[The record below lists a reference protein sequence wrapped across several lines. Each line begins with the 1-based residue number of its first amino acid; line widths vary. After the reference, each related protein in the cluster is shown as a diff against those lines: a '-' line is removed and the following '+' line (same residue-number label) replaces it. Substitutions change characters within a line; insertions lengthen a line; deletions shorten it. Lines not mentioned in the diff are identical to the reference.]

1 MRAGPWA
8 ARALNSTVKAP
19 PPGSGI
25 CLTPMLPALDA
36 LIALQD
42 LDTRAEAARRR
53 LADAPV
59 KVAALDATLAGAT
72 QALEKAKAALAES
85 QTARRE
91 LEREA
96 SAAEQKVSKYKD
108 QLMQAKDNK
117 QFHALQH
124 EIATFSTEQQRVEEL
139 EIGRMLEI
147 DERAAVVKAAE
158 AALAKEKTRVAAEK
172 ATIDADASA
181 ASAELA
187 TLIAARGDLTKTID
201 ARLLTTYETVAKQR
215 KGTGISRVVDGLCEA
230 CRVRLRPHLYN
241 QLRVG
246 DQIIQCESCVR
257 ILYWIAPPTATDP
270 PAEPTPAS

>member
-1 MRAGPWA
+1 
-8 ARALNSTVKAP
+8 
-19 PPGSGI
+19 
-25 CLTPMLPALDA
+25 MLPALDA

-59 KVAALDATLAGAT
+59 RVAALDATLAGAT

-91 LEREA
+91 LEKEA
-96 SAAEQKVSKYKD
+96 AVAQQRVSKYKE

-124 EIATFSTEQQRVEEL
+124 EIATFSAEVQRVEEL
-139 EIGRMLEI
+139 EIGRMLEV
-147 DERAAVVKAAE
+147 DERTAVAKAAE
-158 AALAKEKTRVAAEK
+158 ATLATEKKRVAAEK
-172 ATIDADASA
+172 SA
-181 ASAELA
+181 IETESAGLSSELAELQ
-187 TLIAARGDLTKTID
+187 AARAGLAKTIEP
-201 ARLLTTYETVAKQR
+201 RLLTTYETVAKGR
-215 KGTGISRVVDGLCEA
+215 KGTGIARVVDGLCEA

-241 QLRVG
+241 QLRAG

-257 ILYWIAPPTATDP
+257 ILYWIAPKADDAP
-270 PAEPTPAS
+270 PAPTPES

>member
-1 MRAGPWA
+1 MWGRRRA
-8 ARALNSTVKAP
+8 ARAPNSTVKARAS
-19 PPGSGI
+19 GSGI

-53 LADAPV
+53 LAEAPV

-85 QTARRE
+85 QAARRD

-124 EIATFSTEQQRVEEL
+124 EIATFSAEQLRVEEL

-147 DERAAVVKAAE
+147 DERSAVVKAAE
-158 AALAKEKTRVAAEK
+158 ATLAKEKTRVAAEK
-172 ATIDADASA
+172 AAIEADASA
-181 ASAELA
+181 ASADLA
-187 TLIAARGDLTKTID
+187 TLLTGRGDLAKTID

-215 KGTGISRVVDGLCEA
+215 KGTGIARVVDGLCEA

-241 QLRVG
+241 QLRAG
-246 DQIIQCESCVR
+246 DQVIQCESCVR
-257 ILYWIAPPTATDP
+257 ILYWIAPPKADDA
-270 PAEPTPAS
+270 PAEPPPA

>member
-1 MRAGPWA
+1 
-8 ARALNSTVKAP
+8 
-19 PPGSGI
+19 
-25 CLTPMLPALDA
+25 MLPALDA
-36 LIALQD
+36 LIALQA

-59 KVAALDATLAGAT
+59 RVAALDATLAGAT
-72 QALEKAKAALAES
+72 QALDKAKASLAES
-85 QTARRE
+85 QAARRE

-124 EIATFSTEQQRVEEL
+124 EIATFSAEQQRVEEL

-147 DERAAVVKAAE
+147 DERTAVVKAAE
-158 AALAKEKTRVAAEK
+158 ATLAAEKTRVANEKRAIEAE
-172 ATIDADASA
+172 AAA

-187 TLIAARGDLTKTID
+187 TLLAERAEVAKTID
-201 ARLLTTYETVAKQR
+201 GRLLATYETVAKQR
-215 KGTGISRVVDGLCEA
+215 KGTGIARVVDGLCEA

-241 QLRVG
+241 QVRAG
-246 DQIIQCESCVR
+246 DQVIQCESCVR
-257 ILYWIAPPTATDP
+257 ILYWIAPPKADDAPADP
-270 PAEPTPAS
+270 TPTPAS

>member
-1 MRAGPWA
+1 
-8 ARALNSTVKAP
+8 
-19 PPGSGI
+19 
-25 CLTPMLPALDA
+25 MLPALDA

-124 EIATFSTEQQRVEEL
+124 EIATFSGEQQRVEEL

-158 AALAKEKTRVAAEK
+158 AALAKEKSRVAAEK

>member
-1 MRAGPWA
+1 
-8 ARALNSTVKAP
+8 
-19 PPGSGI
+19 
-25 CLTPMLPALDA
+25 MLPALDA

-85 QTARRE
+85 QAARRE

-124 EIATFSTEQQRVEEL
+124 EIATFSAEQQRVEEL

-158 AALAKEKTRVAAEK
+158 ATLAKEKTRVAAEK
-172 ATIDADASA
+172 ATIEADAA
-181 ASAELA
+181 AVSAELA
-187 TLIAARGDLTKTID
+187 TLVAARGDLTKTID

-215 KGTGISRVVDGLCEA
+215 KGTGIARVVDGLCDA

-241 QLRVG
+241 QVRAG
-246 DQIIQCESCVR
+246 DQVIQCESCVR
-257 ILYWIAPPTATDP
+257 ILYWIAPPAATDP

>member
-8 ARALNSTVKAP
+8 ARASNSTVKAP

-124 EIATFSTEQQRVEEL
+124 EIATFSAEQQRVEEL

-158 AALAKEKTRVAAEK
+158 AALAKEKSRVAAEK

>member
-1 MRAGPWA
+1 MRAGPRA

-158 AALAKEKTRVAAEK
+158 AALAKEKSRVAAEK